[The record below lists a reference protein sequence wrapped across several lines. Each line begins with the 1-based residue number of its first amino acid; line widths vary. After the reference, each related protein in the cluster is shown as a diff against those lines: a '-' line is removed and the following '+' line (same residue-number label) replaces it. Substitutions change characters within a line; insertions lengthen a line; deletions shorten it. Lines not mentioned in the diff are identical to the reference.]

1 MKKII
6 YNISNIAVVEN
17 EVSSKPVCGSAMQ
30 NVNYLENAYIII
42 ENDKIHSFGSMNDI
56 NHLMENNNFSE
67 KIDANGGFA
76 LPGFCDSHTHIV
88 FAGSRE
94 AEFVDKIKGLSYE
107 DIAKRGGGILN
118 SAERLQKTS
127 EDELFESAK
136 KRVIEVITHGTTAL
150 EIKSGYG
157 LTPESELKMLRV
169 IKRIKEH
176 FPIPIKS
183 TFLGA
188 HAFPL
193 KYKNDR
199 QLYIDEINNVMLP
212 EIAKNNLADYVDVF
226 CDEGF
231 FTLEETASLLEAAS
245 KFGLKPKM
253 HANEMA
259 NSGGVQLGIK
269 YNAVSVDHLERIEK
283 PEIDA
288 LLKSNTMPT
297 ALPGASFFLKIP
309 FAPMRQMVDAG
320 LPLVL
325 ASDFNPGSS
334 PSGNMQFVM
343 SLACIYGRLL
353 PEEAL
358 HALTLNGAF
367 AMELQ
372 SQVGS
377 ICVGKKANII
387 ITQPI
392 PSLAFM
398 PYYYGFNKIS
408 KVIIAGSVFN
418 ASEY

>member
-1 MKKII
+1 MHD
-6 YNISNIAVVEN
+6 N
-17 EVSSKPVCGSAMQ
+17 E
-30 NVNYLENAYIII
+30 I
-42 ENDKIHSFGSMNDI
+42 
-56 NHLMENNNFSE
+56 
-67 KIDANGGFA
+67 
-76 LPGFCDSHTHIV
+76 
-88 FAGSRE
+88 
-94 AEFVDKIKGLSYE
+94 
-107 DIAKRGGGILN
+107 
-118 SAERLQKTS
+118 
-127 EDELFESAK
+127 
-136 KRVIEVITHGTTAL
+136 
-150 EIKSGYG
+150 
-157 LTPESELKMLRV
+157 
-169 IKRIKEH
+169 
-176 FPIPIKS
+176 
-183 TFLGA
+183 
-188 HAFPL
+188 
-193 KYKNDR
+193 
-199 QLYIDEINNVMLP
+199 
-212 EIAKNNLADYVDVF
+212 
-226 CDEGF
+226 
-231 FTLEETASLLEAAS
+231 
-245 KFGLKPKM
+245 
-253 HANEMA
+253 A

-408 KVIIAGSVFN
+408 KVIIAGPVFN
-418 ASEY
+418 ASEYYQNKNMRRLMACV